1 MWIQKRCINTD
12 LKKNAN
18 NLSVEKND
26 ELDSE
31 FSFKNTG

>member
-1 MWIQKRCINTD
+1 MWIQKRYINTD
-12 LKKNAN
+12 FLKNAN

-26 ELDSE
+26 ELDSK